1 MLGSKQKNHSLDES
15 NGTIGG
21 VLSLDW
27 YGYGKNGNVAKN
39 NQGSMR
45 LDYWWEWWPHRMIF
59 ERQQKAVG

>member
-15 NGTIGG
+15 NGTSRG

-45 LDYWWEWWPHRMIF
+45 LDY
-59 ERQQKAVG
+59 